1 MLPFLMLFMVL
12 AEFFICCHVYCFWQ
26 NVLLVVL
33 SVEVKKVDK
42 FGCIVLPV
50 DWCERELKDT
60 NYVVV
65 LKRKGELRI
74 FPLKRVD
81 LREFFDSLDFG
92 VDAIGDWRE
101 FERKLV
107 EKMRG

>member
-1 MLPFLMLFMVL
+1 MLLDIWQN
-12 AEFFICCHVYCFWQ
+12 FIFCHVYCFWQ

-60 NYVVV
+60 NYVFV

-81 LREFFDSLDFG
+81 LRKFLI
-92 VDAIGDWRE
+92 VLI
-101 FERKLV
+101 LV
-107 EKMRG
+107 LML

>member
-1 MLPFLMLFMVL
+1 LNFPALISVIVYFASGMLLDIWQN
-12 AEFFICCHVYCFWQ
+12 FIFCHVYCFWQ

-60 NYVVV
+60 NYVFV

-81 LREFFDSLDFG
+81 LRKFLI
-92 VDAIGDWRE
+92 VLI
-101 FERKLV
+101 LV
-107 EKMRG
+107 LML

>member
-1 MLPFLMLFMVL
+1 MLLV
-12 AEFFICCHVYCFWQ
+12 
-26 NVLLVVL
+26 VVL

-42 FGCIVLPV
+42 FGRIVLPV
-50 DWCERELKDT
+50 DWRERELKDT

-65 LKRKGELRI
+65 LKRKGELKI

-81 LREFFDSLDFG
+81 LRKFFDSLDLG

-107 EKMRG
+107 EKMKG

>member
-1 MLPFLMLFMVL
+1 MLLDIWQN
-12 AEFFICCHVYCFWQ
+12 FIFCHVYCFWQ

-81 LREFFDSLDFG
+81 LRKFLI
-92 VDAIGDWRE
+92 VLI
-101 FERKLV
+101 LV
-107 EKMRG
+107 LML

>member
-1 MLPFLMLFMVL
+1 LNFSALISVIVYFASGMLLDIWQN
-12 AEFFICCHVYCFWQ
+12 FIFCHVYCFWQ

-81 LREFFDSLDFG
+81 LRKFLI
-92 VDAIGDWRE
+92 VLI
-101 FERKLV
+101 LV
-107 EKMRG
+107 LML